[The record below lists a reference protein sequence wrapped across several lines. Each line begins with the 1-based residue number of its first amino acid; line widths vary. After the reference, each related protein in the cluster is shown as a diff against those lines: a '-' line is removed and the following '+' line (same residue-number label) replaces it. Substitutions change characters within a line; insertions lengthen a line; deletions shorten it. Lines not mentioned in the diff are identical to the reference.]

1 MIGKG
6 WDSMQK
12 ELRTNIK
19 KKIVFIVELSS
30 TKGYYPLERASI
42 LAKHLNSEEDVTV
55 LLKNAGDEAIQL
67 FTDAQLSPILY
78 DHFEELINQLESLK
92 PDLVIVDG
100 KDSFKEQVE
109 SIRPLCKTLVHFDDF
124 GEGAELADCN
134 IISLIEE
141 VRENT
146 AQNILSGSYAFAISD
161 TLKSIAQSRVSNELS
176 NPPHIVVAYEDG
188 DENNLTYRT
197 LRHLTHLQIPLKVTI
212 AIDREY
218 KHPTSDLEMM
228 VLSRRNTK
236 VFKDDRALEKLL
248 PEADIVICNANY
260 TPYKV
265 AAVGIPCIVA
275 AQNERELN
283 NYFPRENNGFINLG
297 LGRKMKQSNIQN
309 AVMELLLHEA
319 RRERA
324 VRKQIQLEIQDNN
337 DVLKSL
343 LLDFAYERHS
353 MLSI

>member
-1 MIGKG
+1 
-6 WDSMQK
+6 MQK
-12 ELRTNIK
+12 ELSKRQK
-19 KKIVFIVELSS
+19 KKIAFIVEYNAV
-30 TKGYYPLERASI
+30 KGYYPFERVSV
-42 LAKHLNSEEDVTV
+42 LAKRLLEEENVSV
-55 LLKNAGDEAIQL
+55 FLKNPTDKIIEI
-67 FTDAQLSPILY
+67 FTDTQLSPVIY
-78 DHFEELINQLESLK
+78 NDINDLKKQLETLQ
-92 PDLVIVDG
+92 PDLIIQDG
-100 KDSFKEQVE
+100 KDSIVDHVE
-109 SIRPLCKTLVHFDDF
+109 LIRPFCKTLVHFDDF

-134 IISLIEE
+134 IISLMEE
-141 VRENT
+141 PRENS
-146 AQNILSGSYAFAISD
+146 AQNILSGSFAFAVTD
-161 TLKSIAQSRVSNELS
+161 TLKSIAESRVSNELS

-212 AIDREY
+212 AIDPEY
-218 KHPTSDLEMM
+218 KHPISDLQMM

-236 VFKDDRALEKLL
+236 VFKDDKPLEKLL
-248 PEADIVICNANY
+248 PEADIVICNGNY

-265 AAVGIPCIVA
+265 ATVGIPCIVA

-283 NYFPRENNGFINLG
+283 NIFPRENNGFINLG

-337 DVLKSL
+337 DVLTSL
-343 LLDFAYERHS
+343 LLDFAYERHNMVS
-353 MLSI
+353 L

>member
-1 MIGKG
+1 M
-6 WDSMQK
+6 
-12 ELRTNIK
+12 
-19 KKIVFIVELSS
+19 
-30 TKGYYPLERASI
+30 
-42 LAKHLNSEEDVTV
+42 
-55 LLKNAGDEAIQL
+55 
-67 FTDAQLSPILY
+67 
-78 DHFEELINQLESLK
+78 
-92 PDLVIVDG
+92 
-100 KDSFKEQVE
+100 
-109 SIRPLCKTLVHFDDF
+109 IRPFCKTLVLFDDF

-134 IISLIEE
+134 IISLMEE
-141 VRENT
+141 PRENT
-146 AQNILSGSYAFAISD
+146 AQNILAGSFAFAVTD
-161 TLKSIAQSRVSNELS
+161 TLKSIAESRVSNELS

-188 DENNLTYRT
+188 DVNNLTYRT

-218 KHPTSDLEMM
+218 KHSVGDLQMM

-236 VFKDDRALEKLL
+236 VFKDDKPLEKLL
-248 PEADIVICNANY
+248 PEADIVICNGNY

-265 AAVGIPCIVA
+265 ATVGIPCIVA

-283 NYFPRENNGFINLG
+283 NIFPRENNGFINLG

-343 LLDFAYERHS
+343 LLDFAYERHNMVS
-353 MLSI
+353 L

>member
-109 SIRPLCKTLVHFDDF
+109 SIRPLCKT
-124 GEGAELADCN
+124 
-134 IISLIEE
+134 
-141 VRENT
+141 
-146 AQNILSGSYAFAISD
+146 
-161 TLKSIAQSRVSNELS
+161 
-176 NPPHIVVAYEDG
+176 
-188 DENNLTYRT
+188 
-197 LRHLTHLQIPLKVTI
+197 
-212 AIDREY
+212 
-218 KHPTSDLEMM
+218 
-228 VLSRRNTK
+228 
-236 VFKDDRALEKLL
+236 
-248 PEADIVICNANY
+248 
-260 TPYKV
+260 
-265 AAVGIPCIVA
+265 
-275 AQNERELN
+275 
-283 NYFPRENNGFINLG
+283 
-297 LGRKMKQSNIQN
+297 
-309 AVMELLLHEA
+309 
-319 RRERA
+319 
-324 VRKQIQLEIQDNN
+324 
-337 DVLKSL
+337 
-343 LLDFAYERHS
+343 
-353 MLSI
+353 

>member
-1 MIGKG
+1 MGKDGIG
-6 WDSMQK
+6 MQNDLSRK
-12 ELRTNIK
+12 PK
-19 KKIVFIVELSS
+19 KKIAFIVEYSAI
-30 TKGYYPLERASI
+30 KGYYPFERTSI
-42 LAKHLNSEEDVTV
+42 LAKLLKTEEDVTV
-55 LLKNAGDEAIQL
+55 FLKNVSDEALEI

-78 DHFEELINQLESLK
+78 DHIDELVKHLK
-92 PDLVIVDG
+92 ELQPDLIVQDG
-100 KDSFKEQVE
+100 KDTYVE
-109 SIRPLCKTLVHFDDF
+109 YVETIRPLCKTLVHFDDF

-134 IISLIEE
+134 IMSILEE
-141 VRENT
+141 TRETT
-146 AQNILSGSYAFAISD
+146 AQNILAGSFAFAVTD
-161 TLKSIAQSRVSNELS
+161 TLKSIAESRVSNELS

-188 DENNLTYRT
+188 DDNNLTYRT

-218 KHPTSDLEMM
+218 KHSISDLQMM
-228 VLSRRNTK
+228 ALSRRNTK
-236 VFKDDRALEKLL
+236 IFKDDKPLDKLL
-248 PEADIVICNANY
+248 PVADIVICNANY

-265 AAVGIPCIVA
+265 GAVGIPCIIS

-283 NYFPRENNGFINLG
+283 NIFPRENNGFINLG

-337 DVLKSL
+337 EVLKSL
-343 LLDFAYERHS
+343 LLDFAYERHNIVS
-353 MLSI
+353 L